1 MSDKDTQNLDC
12 WNCKFFRIS
21 HEKSF
26 PYKCLAMKFKSASL
40 PCIEVIKIEGDRC
53 LSFVAK

>member
-12 WNCKFFRIS
+12 WNCKFFRFLMKKFS
-21 HEKSF
+21 
-26 PYKCLAMKFKSASL
+26 YKCLAMKFKSVSL